1 MVHAGAEQIRFCLFS
16 ATREPR
22 RPESG
27 RLRQGRLPPVC
38 IRPLDPLLG
47 ITRRG
52 RLQNGCSF
60 YRRVRQ
66 ETDSVFPSPSTGRAS
81 FFAVLRLLGSSCLN
95 TKLVLWVRRG
105 LSFEQGKGPG
115 PKYFLAGCASQ

>member
-60 YRRVRQ
+60 YRRVRE
-66 ETDSVFPSPSTGRAS
+66 ETDSVLSSPSTWRAS
-81 FFAVLRLLGSSCLN
+81 FVAVRGLLGFLSCN
-95 TKLVLWVRRG
+95 
-105 LSFEQGKGPG
+105 
-115 PKYFLAGCASQ
+115 SQFG